1 MSNLVPI
8 SNSNALAAAQAAF
21 ADGDYTNDVAQK
33 SFSRIGIKGGVF
45 RLYNGKQEIAIND
58 ARSMEVV
65 VVAASKHVH
74 REFYESGYVEG
85 VEAVPVCWSSD
96 GKVPD
101 AKATKRQ
108 SGQCET
114 CPKHQKGS
122 GTQGSR
128 ACKYSQRIAVVL
140 PHEMSGTVYA
150 MKLPGMSIFGEA
162 KDGFM
167 PFKPYMTYLSAQKV
181 PGPSIITEMK
191 FDTAAAVPKLY
202 FRPRQQNA
210 YIGDEN
216 IPVVQAQMKSEAAK
230 KAIELSVFV
239 KAGTEAPS
247 VAPAAVAP
255 AAAPTPAAP
264 PPAPLVP
271 AASSAMSAALGEWG
285 DDN

>member
-8 SNSNALAAAQAAF
+8 SNGGSLAAAQAAF
-21 ADGDYTNDVAQK
+21 AENDFTNDVAQK
-33 SFSRIGIKGGVF
+33 SFNRIGIKGGAF
-45 RLYNGKQEIAIND
+45 RMYNGKQEIAVSD
-58 ARSMEVV
+58 SRSMEIVV
-65 VVAASKHVH
+65 VNAAKAVH
-74 REFYESGYVEG
+74 REFYEGGYVEG

-96 GKVPD
+96 GRVPD

-108 SGQCET
+108 AGQCET
-114 CPKHQKGS
+114 CPKNAKGS
-122 GTQGSR
+122 GSQGSR

-140 PHEMSGTVYA
+140 PGELGGTVYA
-150 MKLPGMSIFGEA
+150 MKLPAMSIFGES

-167 PFKPYMTYLSAQKV
+167 PFKPYMTYLAAQKV
-181 PGPSIITEMK
+181 PAPSVVTEMK
-191 FDTAAAVPKLY
+191 FDTSAAVPKLY

-216 IPVVQAQMKSEAAK
+216 IPVIQTQMKSDAAK

-239 KAGTEAPS
+239 KAGTEAPN

-255 AAAPTPAAP
+255 APAPAAAPAP
-264 PPAPLVP
+264 MVP
-271 AASSAMSAALGEWG
+271 AAAASAMSAALGEWQ